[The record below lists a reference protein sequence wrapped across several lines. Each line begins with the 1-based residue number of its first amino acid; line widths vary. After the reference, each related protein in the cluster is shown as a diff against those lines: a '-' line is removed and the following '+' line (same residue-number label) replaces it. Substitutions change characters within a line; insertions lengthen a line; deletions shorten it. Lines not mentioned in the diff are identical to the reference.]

1 MGQEGKTMKY
11 LTLIAAILLI
21 PTFAVAEQGVYRD
34 RYGNTSGT
42 WSDNGGQRTYRD
54 SSGNTSGSSSRDGDR
69 RDYRDSSGNYTGSR
83 DRDRDRD
90 DD

>member
-1 MGQEGKTMKY
+1 MKRIILIGTLMLLPVLVMGQQSGT
-11 LTLIAAILLI
+11 
-21 PTFAVAEQGVYRD
+21 YRD

-42 WSDNGGQRTYRD
+42 
-54 SSGNTSGSSSRDGDR
+54 SSRDGDR